1 MTGAMF
7 QPRPEVA
14 PPPEWRFPT
23 PTRRV
28 LGNGLTVVGYD
39 LPGRPLASVQLVLDL
54 PSSGDPDGLDGVTAI
69 MARTLDEGTSAHDGA
84 AFAAALARCG
94 AAYGCWTS
102 HSGVRLELSVAAT
115 RLTAALPLLSEAV
128 RTPTFPQDEL
138 DRLVKQE
145 LDGLVSRRATP
156 TTRARMELLARC
168 FDPTSRMSRPVAGT
182 EDTLAKLD
190 RATITRHYTD
200 HVTPAAATLV
210 LAGDFT
216 GVDAD
221 AAVDAAFGSWEGGES
236 GRSAPADPAGIRPGV
251 TVVDRPGSVQSV
263 LDFGCPGVDRR
274 HPRWAALSVGAYA
287 LGGSINSRLSA
298 LLREEKGYTY
308 GIRAQFVP
316 ERRGGLFTINSAVDA
331 DVTGPAVGDVLRVV
345 DELLAASG
353 VTPKERDD
361 AVDFM
366 LGVSPVRFQTA
377 GAVARQA
384 AEQFLDDL
392 PPDYLDRRN
401 AALREVS
408 AEAASAA
415 LAESL
420 TMDDLGLVVVGDA
433 ERIVTPLAEAGVTD
447 VTVVPA

>member
-1 MTGAMF
+1 MSSVTF

-14 PPPEWRFPT
+14 PPPEWRFPEAS
-23 PTRRV
+23 RRT
-28 LGNGLTVVGYD
+28 LGNGLTVVRYD

-54 PSSGDPDGLDGVTAI
+54 PSSGDPDGLDGATAI

-102 HSGVRLELSVAAT
+102 HSGVRLELSVAVA
-115 RLTAALPLLSEAV
+115 RLAAALPLLSEAV
-128 RTPTFPQDEL
+128 RTPTFPTDEL

-156 TTRARMELLARC
+156 TSRARMELLARC
-168 FDPTSRMSRPVAGT
+168 FDAASRMSRPVAGT
-182 EDTLAKLD
+182 EETLARLD
-190 RATITRHYTD
+190 RATISRHYTD
-200 HVTPAAATLV
+200 HVSPSAATLV

-216 GVDAD
+216 GTDVDAT
-221 AAVDAAFGSWEGGES
+221 VDAAFGSWERGEP
-236 GRSAPADPAGIRPGV
+236 RRTAPADPVGARPGV

-274 HPRWAALSVGAYA
+274 HPRWVELAVGAYA

-316 ERRGGLFTINSAVDA
+316 ERRGGVFTINSAVDA

-345 DELLAASG
+345 DELLASG
-353 VTPKERDD
+353 ITRKERDD
-361 AVDFM
+361 AVDYM

-377 GAVARQA
+377 HAVARQA
-384 AEQFLDDL
+384 AEQVLDDL

-401 AALREVS
+401 AALREVT
-408 AEAASAA
+408 AEGASEAFA
-415 LAESL
+415 DAV
-420 TMDDLGLVVVGDA
+420 TRDDLGLVVVGDA
-433 ERIVTPLAEAGVTD
+433 ERVVGPLSAAGVTD
-447 VTVVPA
+447 VAVIPA

>member
-1 MTGAMF
+1 MTEVTF
-7 QPRPEVA
+7 QPRPDVA
-14 PPPEWRFPT
+14 PPAAWRFPGAS
-23 PTRRV
+23 RRV
-28 LGNGLTVVGYD
+28 LDNGLTVVRYD
-39 LPGRPLASVQLVLDL
+39 LLGRPLTSVQLVLDL
-54 PSSGDPDGLDGVTAI
+54 PSNGDPDGLDGATAI

-102 HSGVRLELSVAAT
+102 HSGVRLELSVAVARLAT
-115 RLTAALPLLSEAV
+115 ALPLLSEAV

-156 TTRARMELLARC
+156 TSRARMELLARC

-182 EDTLAKLD
+182 EQSLARLD
-190 RATITRHYTD
+190 RKAIARHYAD
-200 HVTPAAATLV
+200 HVCPGVATLV

-221 AAVDAAFGSWEGGES
+221 AAVDTAFGPWPAGEPE
-236 GRSAPADPAGIRPGV
+236 RSAAVDPVGTRPGV

-263 LDFGCPGVDRR
+263 LDFGCAGVDRR
-274 HPRWAALSVGAYA
+274 HPRWAELSVGAYA

-316 ERRGGLFTINSAVDA
+316 ERRGGLFIVSSAVDA
-331 DVTGPAVGDVLRVV
+331 DVTGPAVADVLRVV
-345 DELLAASG
+345 DGQLASG
-353 VTPKERDD
+353 ITAKERDD

-377 GAVARQA
+377 DAVARQA
-384 AEQFLDDL
+384 AEQFLDEL

-401 AALREVS
+401 AALREVT
-408 AEAASAA
+408 
-415 LAESL
+415 AESAS
-420 TMDDLGLVVVGDA
+420 TAFADAVTRDDLGLVVVGDA
-433 ERIVTPLAEAGVTD
+433 ERIVGPLAEAGVSD